1 MKGHFFRKQEL
12 ERLLEDALNKTLGQ
26 VDKNNVFDRT
36 KTNPKITGIA
46 GDVIEQSVL
55 GFPADNKQRPDL
67 DVEGIDIELKTTGI
81 RLSKKNSKQYEA
93 KEPMSITAVSP
104 KKIVK
109 EDFYDSNYWHKLEN
123 MLLVYYHYDS
133 LKTVKASEYANFYI
147 RGYEFHKFSQEDENR
162 LRADWEIVRDFIRQ
176 LQNQYDEPEN
186 EYPRISS
193 ELRSQLVYID
203 TAPKWPNRPRFRLKR
218 QFLTSIVQNHFGNRL
233 EQLPGKY
240 ISFNDIDRKCSE
252 LTNLY
257 CGKTVQE
264 LVDIL
269 GIESKINKA
278 ISEQI
283 VVRMFGGEA
292 KKISKIELFS
302 KFGLVAKTITL
313 TKTGCRTEDMKL
325 FTIDF
330 DEWLDADTKFE
341 DSKIYDYFA
350 NRQLLCIIFEEP
362 SIKAS
367 LKDNVFIGFKRLS
380 FSDSFIQNDVKKV
393 WEDIRNLVYN
403 DKLREVT
410 IYDKNNKPRV
420 NKKNGTIQTYINF
433 PKSKDSIIFVRG
445 TGQDSRDKPVVL
457 NDIGMYRQ
465 NIWLKGSY
473 VARELNDLEIL

>member
-1 MKGHFFRKQEL
+1 MKGHFFKKKEL
-12 ERLLEDALNKTLGQ
+12 ERLLENALNKTLGE

-36 KTNPKITGIA
+36 KVNPKITGIA
-46 GDVIEQSVL
+46 GNVIEQSVL

-81 RLSKKNSKQYEA
+81 RLCKKGRNQYEA

-109 EDFYDSNYWHKLEN
+109 EEFYDSNYWHKLKN

-133 LKTVKASEYANFYI
+133 VKTVRASEYANFYI
-147 RGYEFHKFSQEDENR
+147 RGYEFHKFSKEDEKR

-176 LQNQYDEPEN
+176 LQNKYDNPEN

-203 TAPKWPNRPRFRLKR
+203 TAPKWPNNPRFRLKR
-218 QFLTSIVQNHFGNRL
+218 QFLTSIIQNHFGNKL

-240 ISFNDIDRKCSE
+240 ISFNDVDRKCSE
-252 LTNLY
+252 LKRIY
-257 CGKTVQE
+257 YGKTVKE
-264 LVDIL
+264 LVEIL
-269 GIESKINKA
+269 GIKSKINKA

-292 KKISKIELFS
+292 KKISKIELFN
-302 KFGLVAKTITL
+302 KFGLIAKTITL

-330 DEWLDADTKFE
+330 DEWLDINTKFE

-362 SIKAS
+362 SKKAS
-367 LKDNVFIGFKRLS
+367 LKDNVFIGFKRLA
-380 FSDSFIQNDVKKV
+380 FSDKFIQNDVKKV
-393 WEDIRNLVYN
+393 WDEIRSLVYS
-403 DKLREVT
+403 DKLREV
-410 IYDKNNKPRV
+410 IVYNKNNKPIV
-420 NKKNGTIQTYINF
+420 NKKNGTIKTSINF
-433 PKSKDSIIFVRG
+433 PKSKNNILFVRG
-445 TGQDSRDKPVVL
+445 TGRDSRDKPVVL
-457 NDIGMYRQ
+457 NDISMYRQ

-473 VARELNDLEIL
+473 VARKLNDLEIL